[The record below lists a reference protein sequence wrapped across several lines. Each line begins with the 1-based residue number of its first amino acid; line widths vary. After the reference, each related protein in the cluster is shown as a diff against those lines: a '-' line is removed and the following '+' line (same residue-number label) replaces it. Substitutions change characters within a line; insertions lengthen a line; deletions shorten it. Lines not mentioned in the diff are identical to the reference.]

1 MSMTLTIGMRRLAL
15 GAALALL
22 VLALPACVSA
32 APPTLRP
39 IELEDVTPAGL
50 LETRAAL
57 AFDHLQS
64 DYFQWTNL
72 SRVNFEPFPGDAL
85 GRCINALTLLSRV
98 LHREAPPSLQEIVR
112 RTQDLHNPDGYL
124 GPRLPESR
132 ANEDTLAG
140 HNGYFCGLCE
150 YVRWTDDPRALASLR
165 ALAVNL
171 FVPGREAIALYRR
184 DSEQAAKVNWHLSG
198 GDTGQLFLLLDG
210 VTRTYALAP
219 SPELKAA
226 IETMIDR
233 YRTLDLV
240 AISAQTHAMLSA
252 ATGILRWYELER
264 RPEDL
269 AFAEFLYKQYR
280 DLAMTE
286 TYENDNWFNRPQWT
300 EACAV
305 VDSFILA
312 VNLWSTTGKAAY
324 LEDAHLILFNG
335 LLPGQTPEGGFGT
348 GPCVGANG
356 VCRTKRHG
364 EAPFCCSMRGGEGLA
379 RAIQYGY
386 FLEPDAVTLALYSA
400 NTARLRFPDG
410 VCTVRQETGYP
421 HAGTVR
427 LEFLESQTAN
437 AKRLRFLVPS
447 WAVADSL
454 RLAVNGAQATPR
466 RDGAFAEISVV
477 PAAGTVVELAFDQA
491 SGTRPALHPNR
502 SPGAVRHFQGPL
514 LMGSDAAD
522 GSGPLTPLLD
532 ILDPVQGRG
541 GEPYVFFPQAAA
553 VSNAASVPAAT
564 DDRAALAHRFRHDMP
579 ADAVPRE
586 VEPLFAAAN
595 VDRSMVLCGLLWDR
609 PQQVRQVVVQWPEDG
624 AMPAADDVLVQWSAA
639 GTIHTAPAPGIIG
652 NGRQWVYRV
661 TGDGDAVQLS
671 NVVLRLRSG
680 AGTPSRFA
688 VPVVQVPTA
697 AP

>member
-1 MSMTLTIGMRRLAL
+1 MIMTIASGILRKATLAALAMLAL
-15 GAALALL
+15 GVPAA
-22 VLALPACVSA
+22 VLAA
-32 APPTLRP
+32 PTLRP

-50 LETRAAL
+50 LEARAKL

-98 LHREAPPSLQEIVR
+98 LHREAPPSLREIVR

-165 ALAVNL
+165 TMAANL
-171 FVPGREAIALYRR
+171 FVPCREAIALYRR
-184 DSEQAAKVNWHLSG
+184 DSEPAAKVNWHLSG
-198 GDTGQLFLLLDG
+198 GDIGQLFLLLDG

-240 AISAQTHAMLSA
+240 ALSAQTHAMLSA

-269 AFAEFLYKQYR
+269 VFAEFLYKQYR

-286 TYENDNWFNRPQWT
+286 TYENYNWFNRPQWT

-312 VNLWSTTGKAAY
+312 VNLWSTTGEAAY

-348 GPCVGANG
+348 GPCVGPNG
-356 VCRTKRHG
+356 VCRAKRHG

-379 RAIQYGY
+379 RAIQASY
-386 FLEPDAVTLALYSA
+386 FLDADAATLALYTD

-410 VCTVRQETGYP
+410 TCTVRQETGYP
-421 HAGTVR
+421 HSGTVR
-427 LEFLESQTAN
+427 LEFLQSEASSE
-437 AKRLRFLVPS
+437 KRLRFLVPS
-447 WAVADSL
+447 WVVASSL
-454 RLAVNGAQATPR
+454 RVMVDGTPTTPR
-466 RDGAFAEISVV
+466 RDGAFAEIAVV

-491 SGTRPALHPNR
+491 SGPRPALHADR
-502 SPGAVRHFQGPL
+502 SPGAVRFFRGPL
-514 LMGSDAAD
+514 LLGSGAAD
-522 GSGPLTPLLD
+522 GSEPLTPLLD
-532 ILDPVQGRG
+532 ILDPIRGSG
-541 GEPYVFFPQAAA
+541 GEPYVFFPKTAVAANSTTA
-553 VSNAASVPAAT
+553 PAA
-564 DDRAALAHRFRHDMP
+564 DDQARLAHVFRHDTP
-579 ADAVPRE
+579 ADKLPRD
-586 VEPLFAAAN
+586 VAALFDGVN
-595 VDRSMVLCGLLWDR
+595 IDRAMMICGLGWDQ
-609 PQQVRQVVVQWPEDG
+609 PHQVQQVILQWPDDG
-624 AMPAADDVLVQWSAA
+624 AMPAADAVLLQWSES
-639 GTIHTAPAPGIIG
+639 GTIKTAASPGIIG

-661 TGDGDAVQLS
+661 AQDGRAVPLS
-671 NVVLRLRSG
+671 NLVLSLRSG
-680 AGTPSRFA
+680 AGKPESFA
-688 VPVVQVPTA
+688 VPSVQVPGTGH
-697 AP
+697 